1 MVGDRQ
7 YLREVY
13 GMDGKAIAEKAEA
26 LLKVIGDGAVLGE
39 GEEAPNE
46 SRPDIYCGGLV
57 TIGENSV
64 IPAGV
69 RIGKNVMISG
79 QTREEDYPGGRLAS
93 GKTLQVEAQ
102 MP

>member
-1 MVGDRQ
+1 MTDA
-7 YLREVY
+7 YW
-13 GMDGKAIAEKAEA
+13 I
-26 LLKVIGDGAVLGE
+26 IGE

-93 GKTLQVEAQ
+93 GKTLQVAAQ
-102 MP
+102 KL